1 MSQKRKSAATPESAA
16 QPQVLRSKHHKLS
29 VPKETL
35 DQGWIVRLVEPTPS
49 DAAAQ
54 RVDVVFTTHGNLI
67 ELSAAFDFEVELR
80 ESDEAGLDAVD
91 PATHPSS
98 DARHFR
104 EIIAARQ
111 ALAAAEDS
119 LQNAVAAA
127 REAGDSWT
135 VIGAAMGTTRQG
147 AYRRFGNPPD
157 RAPSARHHHAES
169 TR

>member
-1 MSQKRKSAATPESAA
+1 
-16 QPQVLRSKHHKLS
+16 VLGG
-29 VPKETL
+29 
-35 DQGWIVRLVEPTPS
+35 GWIVRLLEPTPTGGTP
-49 DAAAQ
+49 Q
-54 RVDVVFTTHGNLI
+54 RVDFVFTAHGDEI

-80 ESDEAGLDAVD
+80 ETDETGLDDVD
-91 PATHPSS
+91 PATHPSR

-111 ALAAAEDS
+111 ALAAAES
-119 LQNAVAAA
+119 GLQDAVAAA

-157 RAPSARHHHAES
+157 RAPSARHDHAAP